1 MEELVDACHDRQGD
15 ESRVQDRVRLIRRAV
30 FTSDSC
36 SVTEGLVF
44 RCQCACMS
52 HQSPPGHDGS
62 WRSGTHS
69 ANHVPERI
77 WYEQIGLRRG
87 IYGLAITKRPAG
99 YERPATF
106 TDSCGHLD
114 EHLGSAPGHL
124 ERHLQPSADVD
135 GRTGLERHGV

>member
-1 MEELVDACHDRQGD
+1 RGSQVMIPVHEEMEELVDACHDRQGD

-30 FTSDSC
+30 FTSDSG

-52 HQSPPGHDGS
+52 HQSPPDHDGS

-87 IYGLAITKRPAG
+87 IYGSCDN
-99 YERPATF
+99 EATRRVR
-106 TDSCGHLD
+106 TTGHLY
-114 EHLGSAPGHL
+114 
-124 ERHLQPSADVD
+124 
-135 GRTGLERHGV
+135 